1 MVKITFSTDS
11 LMISSLFYMIYVCV
25 TVLIQFIKEMTIS
38 ERTFIQKNME
48 SNITNCRSLQSNIII
63 TFEKSN
69 SLYYLVTLKVNI
81 LRNLVTK

>member
-38 ERTFIQKNME
+38 EWTFIQKNTE
-48 SNITNCRSLQSNIII
+48 SNITNCID
-63 TFEKSN
+63 
-69 SLYYLVTLKVNI
+69 LYKVILLLVTYYFREK
-81 LRNLVTK
+81 